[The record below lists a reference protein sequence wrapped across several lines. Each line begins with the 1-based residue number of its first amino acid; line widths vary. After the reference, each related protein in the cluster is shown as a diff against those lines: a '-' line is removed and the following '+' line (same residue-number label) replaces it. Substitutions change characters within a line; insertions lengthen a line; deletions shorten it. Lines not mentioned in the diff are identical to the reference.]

1 MKMSVL
7 RGKNANLS
15 GADVDLKRTLGM
27 EVPFELQVPGIL
39 LVARDQAI
47 RGNRRLYRANVLG
60 LRLSR
65 KWMRATEREQDHDPK
80 ELMGKPRLDA
90 EGNR

>member
-7 RGKNANLS
+7 RGKNANFS
-15 GADVDLKRTLGM
+15 RADVDLQRTLGM

-39 LVARDQAI
+39 LVSRDQAI
-47 RGNRRLYRANVLG
+47 RGNRRLDRANVLG

-65 KWMRATEREQDHDPK
+65 KWMRATQGEQDQDPK
-80 ELMGKPRLDA
+80 ELMGKPRLYA